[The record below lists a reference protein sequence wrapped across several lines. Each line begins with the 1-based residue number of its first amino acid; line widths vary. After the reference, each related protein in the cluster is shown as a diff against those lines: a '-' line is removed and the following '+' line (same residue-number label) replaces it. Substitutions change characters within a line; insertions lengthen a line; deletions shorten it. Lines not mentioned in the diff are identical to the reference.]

1 MQKKDAKNS
10 RGGKRVKKKTHRS
23 MYLLLMLVLL
33 LTACSGQTETT
44 SSENDG
50 KEMTEEDKQGGTLI
64 YGRGADSVGL
74 DPINVTDGESIRVTH
89 NVFETLLEYDQN
101 LELQPKLA
109 TEYSSSEDGLTWTFQ
124 LREGVKFHDGT
135 DFNADAVVFNFERW
149 MDPENPYHQGDF
161 AYYPFLYGGFK
172 GDENHLIESVKAT
185 KEHELE
191 IKLTRKTAPFLS
203 YLAISMFG
211 IASPAA
217 IEQYGD
223 KLYEHPVGTGPFQ
236 FEEWSRNSTITL
248 AKNPEYWMDGK
259 PYLDKLIYQVIPE
272 NAARLNALQTGEID
286 VLDGMNAG
294 DTNIVEETEGLE
306 LQKRPSFNIGYM
318 AFNMEKEP
326 FDDPLVRKAI
336 NMAINKEEIVDAFYN
351 GLADTATSPLPPSL
365 WSHDDTLKKYDY
377 NVEEAKKLLAEAGF
391 ADGFKT
397 ELYTMSNPRPYLPEP
412 MKIAEA
418 IQSDLAEIGI
428 TAEIVSMEWAT
439 YLEDTK
445 NGKHSMAM
453 YGWTGVMADPDNF
466 LYPNLSKTNAQVP
479 AQNIAFYKSDEFTGL
494 ITEARETID
503 QDKRTELYKE
513 AQALFQEDAPWV
525 MLAYTTPPLAQS
537 DYVEDYKPHP
547 MSNDLMTDV
556 YLSNQ

>member
-1 MQKKDAKNS
+1 MKKRLHS
-10 RGGKRVKKKTHRS
+10 LC
-23 MYLLLMLVLL
+23 YLLLILVLL
-33 LTACSGQTETT
+33 LAACSSNTETANT
-44 SSENDG
+44 ENSAG
-50 KEMTEEDKQGGTLI
+50 EMTEEDKQGGTLI

-89 NVFETLLEYDQN
+89 NVFETLLEYDHN

-124 LREGVKFHDGT
+124 LREGVTFHDGT
-135 DFNADAVVFNFERW
+135 DFNAEAVVFNFERW
-149 MDPENPYHQGDF
+149 MDPDNPYHQGDF
-161 AYYPFLYGGFK
+161 PYYPFLYGGFK
-172 GDENHLIESVKAT
+172 GDENHLIEHVLAT
-185 KEHELE
+185 GEHELE
-191 IKLTRKTAPFLS
+191 IKLKRKTAPFLS

-217 IEQYGD
+217 IEQYGAE
-223 KLYEHPVGTGPFQ
+223 LYEHPVGTGPFM

-248 AKNPEYWMDGK
+248 AKNPDYWMEGK

-294 DTNIVEETEGLE
+294 DTTIVEETQGLE

-351 GLADTATSPLPPSL
+351 GLADPATSPLPPSL
-365 WSHDDTLKKYDY
+365 WSHDDTLEKYDY
-377 NVEEAKKLLAEAGF
+377 NVEEAKKLLAEAGYEN
-391 ADGFKT
+391 GFET

-418 IQSDLAEIGI
+418 IQSGLSEIGI
-428 TAEIVSMEWAT
+428 TADIVSMEWAT
-439 YLEDTK
+439 YLDDTK
-445 NGKHSMAM
+445 SGKHSMAM

-466 LYPNLSKTNAQVP
+466 LYPNLSKTNAEVP
-479 AQNIAFYKSDEFTGL
+479 AQNIAFYKSDEFTSL

-503 QDKRTELYKE
+503 QEKRTELYKE

-556 YLSNQ
+556 YLSN

>member
-1 MQKKDAKNS
+1 MEKKVRQLFYFFIAFGLVVLAGCSSDNAES
-10 RGGKRVKKKTHRS
+10 DGG
-23 MYLLLMLVLL
+23 
-33 LTACSGQTETT
+33 AAP
-44 SSENDG
+44 
-50 KEMTEEDKQGGTLI
+50 EDEKSGGTLV
-64 YGRGADSVGL
+64 YGRGADSVSL

-89 NVFETLLEYDQN
+89 NIYETLLEYDHN

-149 MDPENPYHQGDF
+149 MDPENPYHEGDF
-161 AYYPFLYGGFK
+161 PYYPFLYGGFK
-172 GDENHLIESVKAT
+172 GDENHLIESVTAT
-185 KEHELE
+185 GEHELE
-191 IKLTRKTAPFLS
+191 IVLKRKTAPFLS

-217 IEQYGD
+217 IEQYGAGIG
-223 KLYEHPVGTGPFQ
+223 ENPVGTGPFK
-236 FEEWSRNSTITL
+236 FEEWNRNNTITL
-248 AKNPEYWMDGK
+248 SKNEDYWMEGK
-259 PYLDKLIYQVIPE
+259 PYLDQVIYQVIPE
-272 NAARLNALQTGEID
+272 NSARLNALQTGEID
-286 VLDGMNAG
+286 IVDGMNAS
-294 DTNIVEETEGLE
+294 DTTIVEDIEGIE
-306 LQKRPSFNIGYM
+306 LIKRPSFNIGYM

-336 NMAINKEEIVDAFYN
+336 NMAIDKEEIVDAFYN
-351 GLADTATSPLPPSL
+351 GLADPATSPLPPSL
-365 WSHDDTLKKYDY
+365 WSHDESLEKYDY
-377 NVEEAKKLLAEAGF
+377 NVEEAKKLLAEAGLE
-391 ADGFKT
+391 DGFTT
-397 ELYTMSNPRPYLPEP
+397 ELHTMSNPRPYLPEP

-428 TAEIVSMEWAT
+428 TAEIVSSEWAT

-466 LYPNLSKTNAQVP
+466 LYPNLSKTNAEVP
-479 AQNIAFYKSDEFTGL
+479 AQNIAFYKSDEFTSL

-503 QDKRTELYKE
+503 QDKRTELYQE
-513 AQALFQEDAPWV
+513 AQQLFQEDAPWV

-537 DYVEDYKPHP
+537 DYVEDYNPHP

-556 YLSNQ
+556 YLSN

>member
-1 MQKKDAKNS
+1 MEKKICNLFYFFIAF
-10 RGGKRVKKKTHRS
+10 GI
-23 MYLLLMLVLL
+23 VLL
-33 LTACSGQTETT
+33 AGCSSDNAEDEAGTA
-44 SSENDG
+44 SEDE
-50 KEMTEEDKQGGTLI
+50 KSGGTLV
-64 YGRGADSVGL
+64 YGRGADSVSL

-89 NVFETLLEYDQN
+89 NIYETLLEYDHN

-149 MDPENPYHQGDF
+149 MDPENPYHEGDF
-161 AYYPFLYGGFK
+161 PYYPFLYGGFK
-172 GDENHLIESVKAT
+172 GDENHLIESVTAT
-185 KEHELE
+185 DEHELE
-191 IKLTRKTAPFLS
+191 IVLKRKTAPFLS

-217 IEQYGD
+217 IEQYGAGIG
-223 KLYEHPVGTGPFQ
+223 ENPVGTGPFK
-236 FEEWSRNSTITL
+236 FEEWNRNNTITL
-248 AKNPEYWMDGK
+248 SKNEEYWMEGK
-259 PYLDKLIYQVIPE
+259 PYLDQVIYQVIPE
-272 NAARLNALQTGEID
+272 NSARLNALQTGEID
-286 VLDGMNAG
+286 IVDGMNAS
-294 DTNIVEETEGLE
+294 DTTIVEDTDGME
-306 LQKRPSFNIGYM
+306 LIKRPSFNIGYM

-336 NMAINKEEIVDAFYN
+336 NMAIDKEEIVDAFYN
-351 GLADTATSPLPPSL
+351 GLADPATSPLPPSL
-365 WSHDDTLKKYDY
+365 WSHDESLEKYDY
-377 NVEEAKKLLAEAGF
+377 NVEEAKKLLAEAGYE
-391 ADGFKT
+391 DGFTT
-397 ELYTMSNPRPYLPEP
+397 ELHTMSNPRPYLPEP
-412 MKIAEA
+412 VKIAEA

-428 TAEIVSMEWAT
+428 TAEIVSSEWAT

-466 LYPNLSKTNAQVP
+466 LYPNLSKTNAEVP
-479 AQNIAFYKSDEFTGL
+479 AQNIAFYKSDEFTSL

-503 QDKRTELYKE
+503 QDKRTELYQE
-513 AQALFQEDAPWV
+513 AQQLFQEDTPWV

-537 DYVEDYKPHP
+537 DYVEGYNPHP

-556 YLSNQ
+556 YLSN

>member
-1 MQKKDAKNS
+1 MLEKESEKGGGSRLEKKVRNLFYFFIAF
-10 RGGKRVKKKTHRS
+10 GI
-23 MYLLLMLVLL
+23 VLL
-33 LTACSGQTETT
+33 AGCSSDNTESEGGA
-44 SSENDG
+44 SSED
-50 KEMTEEDKQGGTLI
+50 DKSGGTLV
-64 YGRGADSVGL
+64 YGRGADSVSL

-89 NVFETLLEYDQN
+89 NIYETLLEYDHN

-109 TEYSSSEDGLTWTFQ
+109 TEYTSSEDGLTWTFQ

-135 DFNADAVVFNFERW
+135 DFNAEAVVFNFERW
-149 MDPENPYHQGDF
+149 MDPENPYHEGDF
-161 AYYPFLYGGFK
+161 PYYPFLYGGFK
-172 GDENHLIESVKAT
+172 GDENHLIESVTAT
-185 KEHELE
+185 DEHELE
-191 IKLTRKTAPFLS
+191 IVLKRKTAPFLS

-217 IEQYGD
+217 IEQYGAGIG
-223 KLYEHPVGTGPFQ
+223 ENPVGTGPFK
-236 FEEWSRNSTITL
+236 FEEWNRNNTITL
-248 AKNPEYWMDGK
+248 SKNEDYWMEGK
-259 PYLDKLIYQVIPE
+259 PYLDQVIYQVIPE
-272 NAARLNALQTGEID
+272 NSARLNALQTGEID
-286 VLDGMNAG
+286 IVDGMNAS
-294 DTNIVEETEGLE
+294 DTTIVEDTDGIE
-306 LQKRPSFNIGYM
+306 LLKRPSFNIGYM

-336 NMAINKEEIVDAFYN
+336 NMAIDKEEIVDAFYN
-351 GLADTATSPLPPSL
+351 GLADPATSPLPPSL
-365 WSHDDTLKKYDY
+365 WSHDESLEKYDY

-391 ADGFKT
+391 EDGFTT
-397 ELYTMSNPRPYLPEP
+397 ELHTMSNPRPYLPEP

-428 TAEIVSMEWAT
+428 KAEIVSSEWAT

-466 LYPNLSKTNAQVP
+466 LYPNLSKTNAEVP
-479 AQNIAFYKSDEFTGL
+479 AQNIAFYKSDEFTSL

-503 QDKRTELYKE
+503 QDKRTELYQE
-513 AQALFQEDAPWV
+513 AQQLFQEDAPWV

-537 DYVEDYKPHP
+537 DYVEDYNPHP

-556 YLSNQ
+556 YLSN

>member
-1 MQKKDAKNS
+1 MEKKIRNLFYFFIAF
-10 RGGKRVKKKTHRS
+10 GI
-23 MYLLLMLVLL
+23 VLL
-33 LTACSGQTETT
+33 AGCSSDNAQDEAGTAAEG
-44 SSENDG
+44 
-50 KEMTEEDKQGGTLI
+50 DKSGGTLV
-64 YGRGADSVGL
+64 YGRGADSVSL

-89 NVFETLLEYDQN
+89 NIYETLLEYDHN

-149 MDPENPYHQGDF
+149 MDPENPYHEGDF
-161 AYYPFLYGGFK
+161 PYYPFLYGGFK
-172 GDENHLIESVKAT
+172 GDENHLIESVTAT
-185 KEHELE
+185 GEHELE
-191 IKLTRKTAPFLS
+191 IVLKRKTAPFLS

-217 IEQYGD
+217 IEQYGAGIG
-223 KLYEHPVGTGPFQ
+223 ENPVGTGPFK
-236 FEEWSRNSTITL
+236 FEEWNRNNTITL
-248 AKNPEYWMDGK
+248 SKNEDYWMEGK
-259 PYLDKLIYQVIPE
+259 PYLDQVIYQVIPE
-272 NAARLNALQTGEID
+272 NSARLNALQTGEID
-286 VLDGMNAG
+286 ILDGMNAS
-294 DTNIVEETEGLE
+294 DTTIVEDTEGIE
-306 LQKRPSFNIGYM
+306 LIKRPSFNIGYM

-336 NMAINKEEIVDAFYN
+336 NMAIDKEEIVDAFYN
-351 GLADTATSPLPPSL
+351 GLADPATSPLPPSL
-365 WSHDDTLKKYDY
+365 WSHDESLEKYDY
-377 NVEEAKKLLAEAGF
+377 NVEEAKKLLAEAGLE
-391 ADGFKT
+391 DGFTT
-397 ELYTMSNPRPYLPEP
+397 ELHTMSNPRPYLPEP

-428 TAEIVSMEWAT
+428 TAEIVSSEWAT

-466 LYPNLSKTNAQVP
+466 LYPNLSKTNAEVP
-479 AQNIAFYKSDEFTGL
+479 AQNIAFYKSDEFTSL

-503 QDKRTELYKE
+503 QDKRTELYQE
-513 AQALFQEDAPWV
+513 AQQLFQEDAPWV

-537 DYVEDYKPHP
+537 DNVEDYNPHP

-556 YLSNQ
+556 YLSN